1 MIDAMRTLPPLAAI
15 RVFEAA
21 ARHENYSRAAE
32 ELALTQAGVSYQI
45 RLLEERLGARLFMR
59 KGRGIA
65 LTALGRRIAPR
76 VSESFAALE
85 ETFASVRAENETV
98 LNVTVSSTFGTNW
111 LARRIGSFN
120 LARPELAIRLDVTN
134 TLADLATDDFDIAI
148 RGVEAR
154 PSAPGMVSH
163 FLMHQHFAPMATPE
177 FLARHPLHTPA
188 DLLSAPRVSPG
199 DEWWGVWFAQF
210 PEIGFA
216 APGPASSRF
225 DSQVLDGNAA
235 LAGQGLAVLSP
246 AMFPQEIADGR
257 LVQPFPQLAVD
268 PRRFWLVYPEH
279 KRRLTKVRAFR
290 DWLLQ
295 SLRET
300 MGDDPHGM
308 LRPPDGA

>member
-1 MIDAMRTLPPLAAI
+1 MRALPPLAAI

-45 RLLEERLGARLFMR
+45 KLLEDRLGARLFAR

-65 LTALGRRIAPR
+65 LTAVGRRIAPR

-85 ETFASVRAENETV
+85 ETFASIRAENETV

-111 LARRIGSFN
+111 LARRIGAFN
-120 LARPELAIRLDVTN
+120 VARPELAIRLNVTN
-134 TLADLATDDFDIAI
+134 TLADLAADEFDIAI
-148 RGVEAR
+148 RGVERR
-154 PSAPGMVSH
+154 PAGPGLISH
-163 FLMHQHFAPMATPE
+163 FLMHQLFTPMATPE
-177 FLARHPLHTPA
+177 FLARHPLHRPA
-188 DLLSAPRVSPG
+188 DLLAAPRVSPG
-199 DEWWGVWFAQF
+199 DEWWSVWFAQF
-210 PEIGFA
+210 DAVPHA
-216 APGPASSRF
+216 APGPTGSRF

-235 LAGQGLAVLSP
+235 LAGHGIAVLSP
-246 AMFPQEIADGR
+246 AMFPQEIAEGR
-257 LVQPFPQLAVD
+257 LIQPFPELAVD

-295 SLRET
+295 SLRESV
-300 MGDDPHGM
+300 GDDPHGM
-308 LRPPDGA
+308 LVPPPDGA